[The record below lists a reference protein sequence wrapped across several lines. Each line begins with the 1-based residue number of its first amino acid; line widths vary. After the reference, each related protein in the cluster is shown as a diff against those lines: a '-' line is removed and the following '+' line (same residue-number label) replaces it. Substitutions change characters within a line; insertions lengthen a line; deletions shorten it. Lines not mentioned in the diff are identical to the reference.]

1 MANVQLKDGIEI
13 VGLGKDGELEI
24 KMKEYAK
31 ESDESATIVLNT
43 IRKNNRFPQR
53 MTQRKRDIVKKI
65 IAVRSTNEAT
75 TTSKPL

>member
-1 MANVQLKDGIEI
+1 MGNVQLKDGIEI
-13 VGLGKDGELEI
+13 VGLGKGGELET

-43 IRKNNRFPQR
+43 IRKNSRFPQR

-65 IAVRSTNEAT
+65 IAVKSTNDA
-75 TTSKPL
+75 